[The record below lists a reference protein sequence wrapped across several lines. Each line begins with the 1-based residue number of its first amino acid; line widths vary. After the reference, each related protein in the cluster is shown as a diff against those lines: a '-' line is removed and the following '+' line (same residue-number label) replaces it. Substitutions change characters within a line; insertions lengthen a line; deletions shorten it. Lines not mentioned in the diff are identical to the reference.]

1 MPALDPTTTVVIKIE
16 AKDGIVK
23 WTCLG
28 LWSEINEYLDTPLEL
43 GMHSVTTYYTDAI
56 RLGLDPAECMAY
68 KVAELEYY
76 RLSKDIAGPTTTQQW
91 WTAYQT
97 ARCDM
102 ANLWLK
108 IQRTVL
114 ANFRAY
120 TDSLSSHPPWGTYMT
135 LAGARVRLA

>member
-1 MPALDPTTTVVIKIE
+1 MPALDPKTTVVIKIE

-43 GMHSVTTYYTDAI
+43 GMHSDTTYYTDAI
-56 RLGLDPAECMAY
+56 RLGLDPAECLAY
-68 KVAELEYY
+68 KAAELEYY
-76 RLSKDIAGPTTTQQW
+76 RLSKDPTEPVTAEW

-97 ARCDM
+97 ARADK

-108 IQRTVL
+108 IQKTVL
-114 ANFRAY
+114 ANFRDY
-120 TDSLSSHPPWGTYMT
+120 TNSLISHPPWGTYMT
-135 LAGARVRLA
+135 LAGARVRVA